1 METKPF
7 HLQSPESIAKEYGGN
22 KQQIAQAMQMGIL
35 DPTAGTL
42 AGMFIDRIRAAQMQE
57 QTPQQTVAQQVFN
70 PQPPAPPPPPPGG
83 APPPPPGMGA
93 PPMGAPPP
101 GGLGATAPAMQAGMA
116 PPPPMGAPPG
126 MAMGG
131 LASLPIPDQMFD
143 EPANGG
149 YAGGGLVAFA
159 KAGEVKSEPQT
170 YAQRLLPEGAQ
181 TTIQGQLLENERL
194 APRSTTY
201 TDMLVQDAKEG
212 ISEAGQAA
220 RRKQDMWMTLGQIGA
235 RMAQT
240 PGSFLQAASAG
251 IEGALP
257 GAQQMAKER
266 RADKRNSLLALAQQ
280 ENLSNEYKLKLVE
293 MSTNQ
298 VNKVWELRARGME
311 LDAAIERVKLEGANR
326 LEGIRLENAGRFA
339 VARETSNSYDRYLDR
354 QEAAAR
360 REAIGNA
367 RADWERLST
376 REKSGKNQNAW
387 IREQAAFYYGGPV
400 PNFTGAEA
408 GTGGGAAAPTS
419 NPGRKGLPPSAVIIG
434 GPGSSD

>member
-1 METKPF
+1 
-7 HLQSPESIAKEYGGN
+7 
-22 KQQIAQAMQMGIL
+22 
-35 DPTAGTL
+35 
-42 AGMFIDRIRAAQMQE
+42 
-57 QTPQQTVAQQVFN
+57 
-70 PQPPAPPPPPPGG
+70 
-83 APPPPPGMGA
+83 
-93 PPMGAPPP
+93 
-101 GGLGATAPAMQAGMA
+101 
-116 PPPPMGAPPG
+116 

-143 EPANGG
+143 EPDNGG

-159 KAGEVKSEPQT
+159 GGNSVRAS
-170 YAQRLLPEGAQ
+170 YADRMVPEGAQ
-181 TTIQGQLLENERL
+181 TTIEGQVRENERL
-194 APRSTTY
+194 APRDTTY
-201 TDMLVQDAKEG
+201 ADLLAQDAKEG

-266 RADKRNSLLALAQQ
+266 RTDKRNSLLALAQQ

-298 VNKVWELRARGME
+298 VNNVWELKARGME
-311 LDAAIERVKLEGANR
+311 TDAAIERVLLEGANR

-339 VARETSNSYDRYLDR
+339 VAKETGNSYSRYQDR
-354 QEAAAR
+354 QDAAAR
-360 REAIGNA
+360 RDAITKA
-367 RADWERLST
+367 TKAWEDLPA
-376 REKSGKNQNAW
+376 REKRGKDRRTW
-387 IREQAAFYYGGPV
+387 IRGEAAFYYGGPV
-400 PNFTGAEA
+400 PNFTDADI
-408 GTGGGAAAPTS
+408 GGEAAAPTS
-419 NPGRKGLPPSAVIIG
+419 NPGRKGLPPGARIIG